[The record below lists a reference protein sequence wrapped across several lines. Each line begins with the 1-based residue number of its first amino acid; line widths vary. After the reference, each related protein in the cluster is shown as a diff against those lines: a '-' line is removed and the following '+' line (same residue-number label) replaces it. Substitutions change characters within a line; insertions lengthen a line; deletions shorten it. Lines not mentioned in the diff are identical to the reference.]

1 VKIAHHGS
9 ALFFAPNPMLVSSV
23 NEIGHVPFW
32 YQKPPAWSLTDQLKF
47 EYFTVRDFCVQVAA
61 FRTRMSQTETRESE
75 NLEMKKKF
83 LVFGSFGAM
92 FLSVML
98 LFAPAKASVTSH
110 CTNCTGIDSNGVTV
124 TSTCRVRPIDSCFCP
139 LTGKIIQN
147 NCLRIP

>member
-1 VKIAHHGS
+1 MGLTAPPKKMKIV
-9 ALFFAPNPMLVSSV
+9 ALALEPALAQPRRTKEVCENS
-23 NEIGHVPFW
+23 
-32 YQKPPAWSLTDQLKF
+32 PAWSLTDQLKF
-47 EYFTVRDFCVQVAA
+47 EYFTARDFCVQVAA